1 MNELINTISAALGV
15 DEETAKHLA
24 QGLEDAALI
33 HYKMSEMADTI
44 SISEYRAEITRA
56 LNAAEKL
63 NDALK
68 ALGNGQ
74 CHTLDTNYFAA
85 NNSDNSLMMLIS
97 EENPERAG
105 IEIIA
110 ERLQKTLEYA
120 LSETKTPGKGGA
132 NKQGKEYIYG
142 IRCLISHFSTHMPHR
157 KLSYAKTSALY
168 KYVEIWVKQSLG
180 QKPTDLRRHI
190 MNAMAD

>member
-1 MNELINTISAALGV
+1 MEKIATIISNALGV
-15 DEETAKHLA
+15 DEETAKHLV
-24 QGLEDAALI
+24 QGLDEAALI
-33 HYKMSEMADTI
+33 HYKMAEMADTI
-44 SISEYRAEITRA
+44 SISEYRTEITRA
-56 LNAAEKL
+56 LNATEKL

-68 ALGNGQ
+68 AIGNGQ
-74 CHTLDTNYFAA
+74 CHTLDSNYLAA
-85 NNSDNSLMMLIS
+85 NNYDNSLMMLVS
-97 EENPERAG
+97 EEAPERAG

-168 KYVEIWVKQSLG
+168 NYVEIWVKESLG

-190 MNAMAD
+190 MNAIAD